1 MWRPPC
7 RPIPCAPPASA
18 ARRPASPSSPRSR
31 SRPAPLAHAALLA
44 LPDLAQLDD
53 ITLYRTLAALVEAGL
68 AHRVLGTDGVWRYGA
83 PPGGHPGCP
92 GNHAHFFC
100 SACRAMACLPDQP
113 IPRITLP
120 PGAAVD
126 GRHLLVFGRCAP
138 CVAAGSA
145 P

>member
-1 MWRPPC
+1 MSTDPLRAAGL
-7 RPIPCAPPASA
+7 RRTPARLA
-18 ARRPASPSSPRSR
+18 VLAQIEQQAR
-31 SRPAPLAHAALLA
+31 PLAHAELLA

-53 ITLYRTLAALVEAGL
+53 ITLYLTLAALVEAGL
-68 AHRVLGTDGVWRYGA
+68 AHRVLGTDGVWRYGTQ
-83 PPGGHPGCP
+83 PGGHPGCP

>member
-1 MWRPPC
+1 MPTDPLRAAGL
-7 RPIPCAPPASA
+7 RRTPARLA
-18 ARRPASPSSPRSR
+18 VLAQLEQQAR
-31 SRPAPLAHAALLA
+31 PLAHAELLA

-83 PPGGHPGCP
+83 PPGGPPGCP

>member
-1 MWRPPC
+1 MPTDPLRAAGL
-7 RPIPCAPPASA
+7 RRTPARLA
-18 ARRPASPSSPRSR
+18 VLAQIEQQAR
-31 SRPAPLAHAALLA
+31 PLAHAELLA

>member
-1 MWRPPC
+1 MPTDPLRAAGL
-7 RPIPCAPPASA
+7 RRTPARLA
-18 ARRPASPSSPRSR
+18 VLAQIEQQAR
-31 SRPAPLAHAALLA
+31 PLAHAELLA

-83 PPGGHPGCP
+83 PPAGHPGCP

>member
-1 MWRPPC
+1 MPTDPLRAAGL
-7 RPIPCAPPASA
+7 RRTPARLA
-18 ARRPASPSSPRSR
+18 VLAQIEQQAR
-31 SRPAPLAHAALLA
+31 PLAHAELLA

-100 SACRAMACLPDQP
+100 SACRAMACLPEQP